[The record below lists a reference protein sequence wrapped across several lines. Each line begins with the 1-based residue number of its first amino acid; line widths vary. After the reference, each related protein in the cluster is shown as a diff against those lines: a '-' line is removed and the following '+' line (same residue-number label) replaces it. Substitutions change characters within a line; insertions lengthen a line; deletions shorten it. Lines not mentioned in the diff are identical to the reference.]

1 MSMHGQPSDE
11 RREIEQLLYTYAW
24 MVDQRKWELMDLV
37 FAPGATIDYLSSGG
51 MKGPYRSTLEWL
63 DRALRPW
70 PLNLHHITNVCIE
83 LKGREA
89 TSRCY
94 FTAPMGRPLPDGTQE
109 VITNAG
115 FYLDS
120 LSLTSAG
127 WRIRERL
134 CHQIIMIGRLPL
146 GYAIPE

>member
-1 MSMHGQPSDE
+1 MHEQPTDE

-24 MVDQRKWELMDLV
+24 MVDQRRWELMDSV
-37 FAPGATIDYLSSGG
+37 FAPEATIDYTSTGG
-51 MKGPYRSTLEWL
+51 RKGPYRPTLEWL

-83 LKGREA
+83 ISAQGA

-94 FTAPMGRPLPDGTQE
+94 FTAPMGRQLPDGTQE

-115 FYLDS
+115 YYLDS
-120 LSLTSAG
+120 LARTAAG
-127 WRIRERL
+127 WRIRERV
-134 CHQIIMIGRLPL
+134 CHQVIMIGQLPQ
-146 GYAIPE
+146 GYAIPQ

>member
-1 MSMHGQPSDE
+1 MREQAAED

-24 MVDQRKWELMDLV
+24 MVDQRRWELMDLV
-37 FAPGATIDYLSSGG
+37 FAADATLDYTSTGG
-51 MKGPYRSTLEWL
+51 RRGPYRPTLEWL
-63 DRALRPW
+63 DRALKPW

-83 LKGREA
+83 LGAETA
-89 TSRCY
+89 SARCY

-115 FYLDS
+115 YYLDT
-120 LSLTSAG
+120 LARTAAG

-134 CHQIIMIGRLPL
+134 CHQVIMIGHLPA
-146 GYAIPE
+146 GYAIPQ

>member
-1 MSMHGQPSDE
+1 MHGQPDDE

-24 MVDQRKWELMDLV
+24 MVDQRRWELMDTV
-37 FAPGATIDYLSSGG
+37 FAPGATIDYTSTGG
-51 MKGPYRSTLEWL
+51 RKGPYRPTLEWL

-83 LKGREA
+83 VQGSSA
-89 TSRCY
+89 ASRCY
-94 FTAPMGRPLPDGTQE
+94 FSAPMGRPLKDGTQE
-109 VITNAG
+109 IITNAG
-115 FYLDS
+115 YYLDT
-120 LSLTSAG
+120 LVLTASG

-134 CHQIIMIGRLPL
+134 CHQVIMIGRLPV